1 MQKIFVYMVLY
12 IIDVAAIILI
22 LERMVGAGGENNK
35 IIDNNAPPQQPLGLQ
50 PHDGMYLHDH
60 FVVTRSFHEQTLFSP

>member
-1 MQKIFVYMVLY
+1 MVLY
-12 IIDVAAIILI
+12 IIDVAAIFII

-35 IIDNNAPPQQPLGLQ
+35 IIDNNAPQQPLGLQ

-60 FVVTRSFHEQTLFSP
+60 FMVTRSFH